1 MGFSLVLSRAF
12 IKVDVCNHEAGYR
25 ALQNILKFL
34 TLKLFINTRLN
45 ETVGNNNVFVKGSLQ
60 SFQLKF

>member
-1 MGFSLVLSRAF
+1 MGFSMVLSRAF
-12 IKVDVCNHEAGYR
+12 IKVDVYNHEGGYY

-34 TLKLFINTRLN
+34 ISKLFINTRLN

-60 SFQLKF
+60 RFQLEF